1 MSEKI
6 CKVCKNYY
14 NKNENRPFLLE
25 CGDTLCLKC
34 IKNYKEALKKDIF
47 ECPTCCTNTKSL
59 NVENKMA
66 YPKEGEIVSLNS
78 NIKVPEKGEF
88 EVFIRPKVEAD
99 KYSLLVTKTM
109 TIGQLK
115 DKIER
120 EKGYNKKN
128 FALAFKKPLNDDSK
142 TLESYGITKTVT
154 ITQISVVEGGF

>member
-6 CKVCKNYY
+6 CEVCKNYY
-14 NKNENRPFLLE
+14 NKNENRPFILE

-34 IKNYKEALKKDIF
+34 IKSYKEVLKKDIF
-47 ECPTCCTNTKSL
+47 ECPTCYTDTKSL

-78 NIKVPEKGEF
+78 NIKVPEKAEF
-88 EVFIRPKVEAD
+88 EVFIKTPFGRD

-120 EKGYNKKN
+120 EKGYNKNN
-128 FALAFKKPLNDDSK
+128 FTLAFKKPLYDSK
-142 TLESYGITKTVT
+142 TLESYGITRTVT
-154 ITQISVVEGGF
+154 ISQMPCLLG

>member
-34 IKNYKEALKKDIF
+34 IKNYKEALEKDTF

-88 EVFIRPKVEAD
+88 EVFIKTPFGS

-120 EKGYNKKN
+120 EKGYNKNN
-128 FALAFKKPLNDDSK
+128 FALAFKKVLYDSK

-154 ITQISVVEGGF
+154 ITQISCLLG

>member
-34 IKNYKEALKKDIF
+34 IKSYKEALEKDIF
-47 ECPTCCTNTKSL
+47 ECPTCCTSTKSL

-88 EVFIRPKVEAD
+88 EVFIKTPFGS

-120 EKGYNKKN
+120 EKGYNKN
-128 FALAFKKPLNDDSK
+128 NLILAFKKPLYDSK
-142 TLESYGITKTVT
+142 TLESYGITRTVT
-154 ITQISVVEGGF
+154 ISQISCLVG

>member
-34 IKNYKEALKKDIF
+34 IKNYKEALEKDIF

-88 EVFIRPKVEAD
+88 EVFIKTPFGS

-120 EKGYNKKN
+120 EKGYNKDN
-128 FALAFKKPLNDDSK
+128 FALAFKKPLYDSK

-154 ITQISVVEGGF
+154 ITQISGLLG